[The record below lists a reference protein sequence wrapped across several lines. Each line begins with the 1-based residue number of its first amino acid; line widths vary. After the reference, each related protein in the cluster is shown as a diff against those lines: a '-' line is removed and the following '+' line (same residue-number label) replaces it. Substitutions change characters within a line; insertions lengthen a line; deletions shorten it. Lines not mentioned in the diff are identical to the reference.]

1 MAELESV
8 ERLDAKLQE
17 LGINNLKVFPGGKWK
32 DLSVSQ
38 RADEVVKIL
47 EQVERGELI
56 TCDFAALEAL
66 SEQADVSEE
75 PEDTPPPRRAA

>member
-32 DLSVSQ
+32 DRSVSE

-66 SEQADVSEE
+66 SEQADEPEE